1 MLLRAYCRAVF
12 LRVGSQESK
21 AGPGVLNEGVFKVI
35 MSAYLGIMG
44 MDVWLLAV
52 FD

>member
-1 MLLRAYCRAVF
+1 MRAYCRAVF
-12 LRVGSQESK
+12 LRWGLRRATRRS
-21 AGPGVLNEGVFKVI
+21 PGVLNEGVFKVI
-35 MSAYLGIMG
+35 MSAYLGIVG